1 MATARKPFTPPHCPR
16 SDCDS
21 HADSGHWRF
30 KKKGFFVRSGD
41 RRTIQRYL
49 CQHCQRSF
57 SSQTFSTTYWLKRP
71 DLQRPLFWRLLA
83 CSALRQIA
91 HELGT
96 THTTL
101 QRHAERLGRH
111 CLLFHE
117 RLRPPPHEPLVLDG
131 LRTFEAGQYWPFDL
145 NVLVGRS
152 HFVYGFNEAELRR
165 SGTMTPAQKRRRAQL
180 EARYGRPVPQAT
192 RQAVLELVGRVVP
205 ERASVSIDSDEHQAY
220 PQAFLRLRDRSIEH
234 HTTSSRAPRTAR
246 NPLFA
251 ANLADLL
258 LRHTGANHKRE
269 TIAFSKRRQGAM
281 YRAAIFAVWRNYVK
295 WSSERRKTPP
305 PAVALGVIGK
315 RLTVEQILGRRL
327 FPWREKLEGWPRRCY
342 YGRIR
347 TRSIARCQ
355 THRLAYAE

>member
-1 MATARKPFTPPHCPR
+1 MAAVRKYSTPPHCPR
-16 SDCDS
+16 RDCDS
-21 HADSGHWRF
+21 HANPGKWRF
-30 KKKGFFVRSGD
+30 KKKGFYVRSGTP
-41 RRTIQRYL
+41 RAIQRYL

-71 DLQRPLFWRLLA
+71 ELQLPLFWRLLA

-96 THTTL
+96 THATL
-101 QRHAERLGRH
+101 QRQAERLGRH

-117 RLRPPPHEPLVLDG
+117 RLRPAPRETLVLDG

-152 HFVYGFNEAELRR
+152 HFIYGFNEAELRR
-165 SGTMTPAQKRRRAQL
+165 SGTMTAVQKRRRAQL
-180 EARYGRPVPQAT
+180 EARYGRPEPQAT
-192 RQAVLELVGRVVP
+192 RHAVAELVGRVVP
-205 ERASVSIDSDEHQAY
+205 EGTSARIDSDEHQAY
-220 PQAFLRLRDRSIEH
+220 PRAFRRLQDRTIEH
-234 HTTSSRAPRTAR
+234 QTTSSKASRTAR

-269 TIAFSKRRQGAM
+269 TIAFSKRRQSAM
-281 YRAAIFAVWRNYVK
+281 YRAAIFVVWRNYVK

-305 PAVALGVIGK
+305 PAVTLGLTAR
-315 RLTVEQILGRRL
+315 RLSVEQILGRRL
-327 FPWREKLEGWPRRCY
+327 FPWRLNLEGWLRQCY

-347 TRSIARCQ
+347 TRSIRRC
-355 THRLAYAE
+355 TMHRLTYAE